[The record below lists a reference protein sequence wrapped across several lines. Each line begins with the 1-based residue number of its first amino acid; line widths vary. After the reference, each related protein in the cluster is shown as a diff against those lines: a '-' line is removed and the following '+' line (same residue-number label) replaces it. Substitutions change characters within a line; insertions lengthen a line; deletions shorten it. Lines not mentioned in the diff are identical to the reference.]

1 MDSLDPTKERKMDMR
16 FGIWNVRV
24 PLQGSFTE
32 NNCRRMGIKYNLH
45 LVTVQEV
52 RCVEGGSQQA
62 DVYVFFCHQLEARF
76 FVHKW

>member
-1 MDSLDPTKERKMDMR
+1 
-16 FGIWNVRV
+16 
-24 PLQGSFTE
+24 
-32 NNCRRMGIKYNLH
+32 MGIKYNLH

-76 FVHKW
+76 FVHK